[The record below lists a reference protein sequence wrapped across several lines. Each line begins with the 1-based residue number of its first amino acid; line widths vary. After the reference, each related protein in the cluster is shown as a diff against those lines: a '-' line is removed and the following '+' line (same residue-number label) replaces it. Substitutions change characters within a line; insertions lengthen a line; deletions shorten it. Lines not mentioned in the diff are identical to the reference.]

1 MPMHDWTLVT
11 AGTYHDF
18 HGSWL
23 ADLKNRLN
31 SGLLPGDHYAQ
42 MEQVMTGMNADILT
56 LQTDEPP
63 ADEPDSISDDDGG
76 GVAIALAPPRVRFTE
91 TLETDLYAAKARRIV
106 IRHNSDDRIVA
117 MLELVSPGNK
127 AGDAVFRTFVD
138 KSLVALRQ
146 GVHLLIIDPFPPG
159 PRDPK
164 GVHGAIWSELG
175 GKYDPP
181 VDKPLTLV
189 AYAVGF
195 CKTAYIEPLA
205 VGDELTAMP
214 LFLRSDRY
222 VPLPLEESYQAT
234 FRGVPRRYRDVL
246 ERRA

>member
-18 HGSWL
+18 HCCWL
-23 ADLKNRLN
+23 AKISSILN
-31 SGLLPGDHYAQ
+31 TDILPDDHYAQ
-42 MEQVMTGMNADILT
+42 IEHAMAKV
-56 LQTDEPP
+56 
-63 ADEPDSISDDDGG
+63 ADEPMVPCETTECDVGLD
-76 GVAIALAPPRVRFTE
+76 VALVPPRVRFTE
-91 TLETDLYAAKARRIV
+91 SLETDLYAAKARRIV

-127 AGDAVFRTFVD
+127 AGDAAFRTFVD

-175 GKYDPP
+175 GNYDPP
-181 VDKPLTLV
+181 ADKPLTLV

-195 CKTAYIEPLA
+195 RKTAYIEPLA
-205 VGDELTAMP
+205 VGDALTAMP

-222 VPLPLEESYQAT
+222 VPLPLEESYQTT
-234 FRGVPRRYRDVL
+234 FRGVPRRYRDAL